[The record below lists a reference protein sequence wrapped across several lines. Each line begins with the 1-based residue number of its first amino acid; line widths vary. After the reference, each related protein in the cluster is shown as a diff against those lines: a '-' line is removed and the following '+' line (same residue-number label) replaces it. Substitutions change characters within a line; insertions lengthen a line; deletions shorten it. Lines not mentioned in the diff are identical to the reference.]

1 MSTDSKQAYIRMT
14 NIGQYV
20 PNDLEVTILIWV
32 STLLLLDYF
41 VGISEILP
49 DGWFHLLLGVYLF
62 VCAAVLFI
70 RNDRSSG

>member
-1 MSTDSKQAYIRMT
+1 MT